1 MAAAIHI
8 LPLAALWY
16 RRFISCCSRPF
27 AIADSRL
34 AARDPLLAAIRIL
47 LLSAH
52 PHEAAVTTA
61 RGDLHP
67 AGAKPSRSA
76 VSEATVFNN
85 SPSVAL
91 GTIVLRDENKYQIG
105 STPEDAP

>member
-1 MAAAIHI
+1 M
-8 LPLAALWY
+8 
-16 RRFISCCSRPF
+16 CTTT
-27 AIADSRL
+27 DSRL
-34 AARDPLLAAIRIL
+34 AARDPLLAAIHIL

-67 AGAKPSRSA
+67 AGANPSRSA

-85 SPSVAL
+85 NPIVAL
-91 GTIVLRDENKYQIG
+91 GTIV
-105 STPEDAP
+105 